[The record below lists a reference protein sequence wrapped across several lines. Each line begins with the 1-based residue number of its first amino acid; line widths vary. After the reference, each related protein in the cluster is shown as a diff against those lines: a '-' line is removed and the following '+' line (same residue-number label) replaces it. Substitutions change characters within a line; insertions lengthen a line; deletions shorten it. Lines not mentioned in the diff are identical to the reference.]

1 MGYFSSKALREE
13 RFAIVN
19 QMTDLAA
26 EVKKSERA
34 MNSDELAKWDQLD
47 AAQKDLMAKI
57 ESAERFASLPKE
69 ESEPQT
75 RFVNE
80 FKAVDVS
87 DYDCNQVVRGFL
99 CRNAGLEIPE
109 ECVRSANKMKLNINS
124 QFMPTSFRD
133 QTIGSA
139 GTGGNAVLT
148 GAFIGFEKMMKAYG
162 GLDSFCSILNTSQ
175 GNPLPLLMGDDTTNL
190 GAVKAEV
197 AATTNTA
204 LAITKGLINS
214 YRVSSA
220 VFMVSKE
227 LLADSE
233 INFSSYIGEKL
244 VERLAR
250 KASQLYV
257 SGAGTTEPL
266 GIAAQTGASGVT
278 LASATAIAY
287 SELNAIY
294 HSIDPVYR
302 ANASWVFNDNTLS
315 ILKNAVDTTGRP
327 LWVASL
333 TQGAPDQLLG
343 KPIHIVQEVPS
354 ISVSTA
360 KAIYFGDFSKVTIRK
375 VGGTDVQVLNELYAL
390 NNAIGV
396 VANMRTDILNTNTS
410 AVKYVAAKT

>member
-1 MGYFSSKALREE
+1 MSYFESKKLREE
-13 RFAIVN
+13 RFSLVT
-19 QMTDLAA
+19 QMTDMAA

-57 ESAERFASLPKE
+57 ESAERFAALSKE
-69 ESEPQT
+69 EEKPTS

-80 FKAVDVS
+80 FKSVDVTN
-87 DYDCNQVVRGFL
+87 YDCDQVVRGFL

-109 ECVRSANKMKLNINS
+109 ECQRSAQKLKLNINS

-133 QTIGSA
+133 QTIGTA
-139 GTGGNAVLT
+139 NTGGNAVVT

-162 GLDSFCSILNTSQ
+162 GLDSFCSILQTSQ

-190 GAVKAEV
+190 GTIRAENV
-197 AATTNTA
+197 ATANTNLT
-204 LAITKGLINS
+204 ITKGLINS

-250 KASQLYV
+250 KASQLWV

-266 GIAAQTGASGVT
+266 GIASQAGNSGIV
-278 LASATAIAY
+278 LALATAISYA
-287 SELNAIY
+287 ELNNIY
-294 HSIDPVYR
+294 HSIDPAYR
-302 ANASWVFNDNTLS
+302 ANASWMFNDNTLA
-315 ILKNAVDTTGRP
+315 ILKAAVDSTGRP

-333 TQGAPDQLLG
+333 TQGQPDSLLG
-343 KPIHIVQEVPS
+343 KPIHVVQEVPS
-354 ISVSTA
+354 ISVSSS
-360 KAIYFGDFSKVTIRK
+360 KSIYFGDFSKVTVRK

-396 VANMRTDILNTNTS
+396 VANMRTDILVTNTS
-410 AVKYVAAKT
+410 AVKYVASKV